1 MGSFLNRTATQRQTD
16 RRAEILDAAQSCFAR
31 TGFHQTSMQQ
41 ICAAA
46 GMSPGNLYRY
56 FPSKE
61 AIIAGIAERDRAE
74 VADNLSQ
81 LNPSADFFAVLTDL
95 ARHYFAERT
104 DEQVGMCLE
113 ITMESRRNPEIA
125 RIHHA
130 FNADVKARLIAILR
144 QAAERGEISRDIDF
158 ENVTAM
164 LMVIVDGVWSQRVS
178 DPDFDPKS
186 LLPLFMD
193 VTRHM
198 LLNPPK
204 NDRHSEEKSR

>member
-1 MGSFLNRTATQRQTD
+1 
-16 RRAEILDAAQSCFAR
+16 
-31 TGFHQTSMQQ
+31 MQQ
-41 ICAAA
+41 ICAGA

-74 VADNLSQ
+74 VAENLSK
-81 LNPSADFFAVLTDL
+81 LDPSADFFAELAGL

-104 DEQVGMCLE
+104 DDQVGMCIE
-113 ITMESRRNPEIA
+113 ITAESRRNPEIA
-125 RIHHA
+125 HIHQA
-130 FNADVKARLIAILR
+130 FDAEVRARLNAILR

-158 ENVTAM
+158 ESVTAM
-164 LMVIVDGVWSQRVS
+164 LMVIVDGVWSRRVS
-178 DPDFDPKS
+178 DPAFDPKS

-204 NDRHSEEKSR
+204 NDRQSEEKSR